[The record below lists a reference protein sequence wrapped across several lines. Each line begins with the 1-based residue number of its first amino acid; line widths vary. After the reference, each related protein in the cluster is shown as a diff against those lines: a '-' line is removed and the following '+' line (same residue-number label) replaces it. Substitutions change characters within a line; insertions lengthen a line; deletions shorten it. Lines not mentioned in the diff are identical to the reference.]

1 MYIFLQTFEKLK
13 ALKSFV
19 SFAVNNTHL
28 IMIPIQLT
36 LEGLYSYQERQKINF
51 ENLTEAGLFGIFGSV
66 GSGKSSILEAISFAL
81 YGETERLNA
90 RDKRTYNMMNL
101 KSNKSLIEFDFINY
115 ENKKF
120 RATREFKR
128 NSKNFEDVKTPNV
141 TFYEWKNEN
150 WIPLEHSSAEKII
163 GLSYANFKRTIIIP
177 QGQFKEFLELGATE
191 RTTMMKEIFNLQ
203 KFDLK
208 DNVSALNSK
217 NKSELDQ
224 LEGQLKGFEEVNEEQ
239 ISVQKE
245 NLKTEKQ
252 KFDEIQTVFKQTEE
266 KYLKL
271 KNLKDYF
278 ADLSSKKSDFEKLTA
293 QKVEFDILETETEV
307 YDRVFRIFMPL
318 ISEKNKLA
326 KELDDQN
333 RNKEVQ
339 TEILQKTEVQFENN
353 KNKLLAIKPK
363 YEALAQSK
371 IQETDLNFILQMLKF
386 SEEIETLKERTKKGS
401 EKVKEVEAK
410 QILIQKKIEE
420 LIKNA
425 EVLKPKKLDSNLI
438 LNVGNWFSDKKKLQ
452 ESLQNQ
458 TEKTVTKKTEI
469 ERISEELKPFE
480 IKSETFK
487 NDFKIQIETLENKR
501 KILAEKRNHLEVQQ
515 KLAHFANE
523 LHDGESCPLCGALE
537 HPNIVHF
544 DDVNS
549 DLNDILKQIEQLE
562 IQKENMQK
570 KSLEID
576 KILDRKKIFEEQL
589 KSEEEILKQIQTQ
602 IAEHSKSFIWKEFSA
617 ENQTDFEEKRLQSF
631 SIEKQID
638 ELNQQ
643 ISLEQKNSD
652 KEREHLD
659 SYNKALE
666 KFRLDEAKKEEQIR
680 SNEANLKVLQW
691 LDYQEKTFVEVE
703 EIFTKLSKSNHETE
717 ENYKQLIKEEK
728 ELSPKLAEQKTIVS
742 QLEKRISEL
751 EKEISENITSL
762 EKALTEQKFSDLEEI
777 TGILK
782 QEINIQE
789 ARGRIQEFKVRF
801 ETLKNLISDLE
812 NKLKDFSFDEEE
824 FSATENQFKIFEND
838 LKSANDS
845 VVKIS
850 SEIERLE
857 KEFKK
862 KENLLL
868 DLATVQ
874 KRREN
879 LGIMQNLFNGAGF
892 VRYISSIYLR
902 QLCDHANVRFHKMT
916 RNQLSLQL
924 NENNDFEIIDY
935 LNEGRSRSVK
945 TLSGGQAF
953 QVSLS
958 LALALAESVQT
969 NAQSE
974 KNFFFI
980 DEGFGTQDVESVN
993 VVFET
998 LMNLQKENRIVG
1010 IISHVEELKEKIP
1023 VSLHIT
1029 KDEERGSLIEVV

>member
-1 MYIFLQTFEKLK
+1 
-13 ALKSFV
+13 
-19 SFAVNNTHL
+19 
-28 IMIPIQLT
+28 MIPIQLT
-36 LEGLYSYQERQKINF
+36 LEGLYSYQERQKIDF

-120 RATREFKR
+120 RAVREFKR

-141 TFYEWKNEN
+141 TFYEWKNDN
-150 WIPLEHSSAEKII
+150 WIPLEHSNAEKII

-191 RTTMMKEIFNLQ
+191 RTNMMKEIFNLQ
-203 KFDLK
+203 RFDLQQ
-208 DNVSALNSK
+208 NVSVLNSK

-245 NLKTEKQ
+245 YLKTEQ
-252 KFDEIQTVFKQTEE
+252 KKFEDVQKIFRETEE
-266 KYLKL
+266 KYVKL
-271 KNLKDYF
+271 KTLKDDF
-278 ADLSSKKSDFEKLTA
+278 ELLSQKKSDFEKLTQ
-293 QKVEFDILETETEV
+293 QKADFDVLETKTEIF
-307 YDRVFRIFMPL
+307 DRVFRVFTPL
-318 ISEKNKLA
+318 ISEKNKLG
-326 KELDDQN
+326 KEHDNQQK
-333 RNKEVQ
+333 NKEHQ
-339 TEILQKTEVQFENN
+339 FKILQETEVQFDNN
-353 KNKLLAIKPK
+353 RKKLLAIQPRH
-363 YEALAQSK
+363 EALSQSK
-371 IQETDLNFILQMLKF
+371 IQENDLNFILQMLKF

-401 EKVKEVEAK
+401 EKVKEVEANQK
-410 QILIQKKIEE
+410 LIQQKIDE
-420 LIKNA
+420 LSKNA
-425 EVLKPKKLDSNLI
+425 EHLKPKKLDSSLL
-438 LNVGNWFSDKKKLQ
+438 LNIGNWFSDKKKLQ

-458 TEKTVTKKTEI
+458 TEKTDVKKNEI
-469 ERISEELKPFE
+469 IRISEDLKPFK
-480 IKSETFK
+480 ISSETFK
-487 NDFKIQIETLENKR
+487 NDFKIQIETLEKQ
-501 KILAEKRNHLEVQQ
+501 KKTLSDKRNQLEVQQ
-515 KLAHFANE
+515 KLVHFANE

-537 HPNIVHF
+537 HPNIVEF

-549 DLNDILKQIEQLE
+549 ELNDIQKQIEQLE
-562 IQKENMQK
+562 IQKENTQK
-570 KSLEID
+570 QSLEIE

-589 KSEEEILKQIQTQ
+589 ISEEEILKQIQTQ
-602 IAEHSKSFIWKEFSA
+602 IAEHLKNFIWTEFNA
-617 ENQTDFEEKRLQSF
+617 ENQTDFEEKRQQSF

-643 ISLEQKNSD
+643 ISLEQKNLE
-652 KEREHLD
+652 KERVNLD

-666 KFRLDEAKKEEQIR
+666 KFRLDEAKKEEQIKT
-680 SNEANLKVLQW
+680 NEANLKVLSW
-691 LDYQEKTFVEVE
+691 IDYKEKMAVEVD
-703 EIFTKLSKSNHETE
+703 EIYTKLSKSNLETE
-717 ENYKQLIKEEK
+717 ENYNKLIKEEK
-728 ELSPKLAEQKTIVS
+728 ELSPKLAEQKTIVI

-751 EKEISENITSL
+751 EKEISENKTSL
-762 EKALTEQKFSDLEEI
+762 ENALREQKFNALEEI
-777 TGILK
+777 RQILV
-782 QEINIQE
+782 QEINVQEIRNQIQQF
-789 ARGRIQEFKVRF
+789 RIQF
-801 ETLKNLISDLE
+801 ETLKNSIFELE
-812 NKLKDFSFDEEE
+812 NKLKEFSFNEEE
-824 FSATENQFKIFEND
+824 FSAIENKFKIFEND
-838 LKSANDS
+838 LKLANDS

-850 SEIERLE
+850 SEIGRLE

-868 DLATVQ
+868 DLAKVQ

-879 LGIMQNLFNGAGF
+879 LAIMQNLFNGAGF

-969 NAQSE
+969 NAQSD

-980 DEGFGTQDVESVN
+980 DEGFGTQDLESVN

-1023 VSLHIT
+1023 VSLNIT
-1029 KDEERGSLIEVV
+1029 KDEERGSLIEIV